1 MEVFRM
7 CEDLEN
13 IDGLHM
19 IFKIVKGI
27 GQYSILHH
35 FYLDPDFVN
44 YVSLILVICFC
55 IAVLLNSPAIFERI
69 FSDDFIVDI
78 IGALECKCLI
88 FISCL
93 FSVVLL

>member
-1 MEVFRM
+1 MEVFRI

-27 GQYSILHH
+27 GKYLFLHH
-35 FYLDPDFVN
+35 FDLDPYFCQLCLHF
-44 YVSLILVICFC
+44 SFILVICLH

-78 IGALECKCLI
+78 IGALECKCI
-88 FISCL
+88 
-93 FSVVLL
+93 LLNFFPN